1 MMLNRPDFRVVA
13 TEVVA
18 VFMIVGCL
26 PGQVSGQTDGRII
39 PMPGKVLRMSDK
51 RPNLQ
56 GVWAYG
62 TVTPLE
68 RPAQFAGKRFMNDTE
83 AELLLRELVTNRRAL
98 QARNLGVPEFVEPDR
113 PLVTIDGRKPTSI
126 IFDPPNG
133 RIPYIAPNV
142 PQWPIPNRFDGPE
155 DIPLSE
161 KCQRALEVV
170 PIFPRTGLLY
180 MQIVQSHDYVAFAHE
195 SLHTARVVPLDGRPH
210 IPEEIRTWYRD
221 RRGRWADDTLVVER
235 PNVRHQLN
243 QRGRP
248 SRFDRN
254 LRVVERFTIVTPDIL
269 WYEFTV
275 EDPTLF
281 SAPWSG
287 AFSMRKTNERIFEDA
302 CHEGNYATGNI
313 LRGARVQEGAAVEK

>member
-1 MMLNRPDFRVVA
+1 
-13 TEVVA
+13 
-18 VFMIVGCL
+18 
-26 PGQVSGQTDGRII
+26 
-39 PMPGKVLRMSDK
+39 
-51 RPNLQ
+51 
-56 GVWAYG
+56 
-62 TVTPLE
+62 
-68 RPAQFAGKRFMNDTE
+68 MNDTE
-83 AELLLRELVTNRRAL
+83 AEQFLRELVANRQAL

-113 PLVTIDGRKPTSI
+113 PFVTIDGRKPTSI

-133 RIPYIAPNV
+133 QIPYIAKNV

-180 MQIVQSHDYVAFAHE
+180 MQIVQSHEYVAFVHE
-195 SLHTARVVPLDGRPH
+195 SLHTARIVPLDGRPH
-210 IPEEIRTWYRD
+210 IPEEIRTWYGD
-221 RRGRWADDTLVVER
+221 TRGRWEDDTLVVESTNFR
-235 PNVRHQLN
+235 DQLN

-248 SRFDRN
+248 NRFDRN
-254 LRVVERFTIVTPDIL
+254 LRVVERFTMVTPEMV

-313 LRGARVQEGAAVEK
+313 LRGARVQEGAAAEK